1 MSSTTVVGGAKAT
14 HGNKIAG
21 TCREDR
27 AAASESKSVA
37 LGCLNAEI
45 DAHPLPRK
53 AIADECDK
61 SEQSFSKMTAGTQ
74 AFGLDDFERLPR
86 DLQVK
91 WMQRYGREVLGV
103 TVRDIEPAELNEELL
118 GLVDRI
124 VTVRRLAAR
133 VGRPVAAKAE
143 LPQRTEKRAVNG

>member
-14 HGNKIAG
+14 HGKKFAA
-21 TCREDR
+21 TFDEDD
-27 AAASESKSVA
+27 ATVSESKSA
-37 LGCLNAEI
+37 SLTCLVIEI
-45 DAHPLPRK
+45 DAHQKPRK
-53 AIADECDK
+53 ALADDCGK
-61 SEQSFSKMTAGTQ
+61 TEQAFSKMTGGTQ

-91 WMQRYGREVLGV
+91 WMQRYGREFLGV
-103 TVRDIEPAELNEELL
+103 TVREIEPAELNEELL

-133 VGRPVAAKAE
+133 VGRPTQAKAE
-143 LPQRTEKRAVNG
+143 LPQRTEKRAANG